1 MFCPKCQSEFHA
13 EIAIC
18 EDCGVSLVNSLPDL
32 GTISWKA
39 IKEFSGYLPAEMA
52 KNVLLEN
59 NIPAFVKGDFL
70 STAYGAKGWNSAG
83 GKSVLY
89 VDGKELTK
97 AKSIIEGI

>member
-1 MFCPKCQSEFHA
+1 M
-13 EIAIC
+13 C
-18 EDCGVSLVNSLPDL
+18 EDCGVSLVNNLPDL
-32 GTISWKA
+32 GTINWKA

-52 KNVLLEN
+52 KNALLEN

>member
-1 MFCPKCQSEFHA
+1 
-13 EIAIC
+13 
-18 EDCGVSLVNSLPDL
+18 
-32 GTISWKA
+32 
-39 IKEFSGYLPAEMA
+39 MA
-52 KNVLLEN
+52 KNALLEN

>member
-1 MFCPKCQSEFHA
+1 
-13 EIAIC
+13 
-18 EDCGVSLVNSLPDL
+18 
-32 GTISWKA
+32 
-39 IKEFSGYLPAEMA
+39 MA

-70 STAYGAKGWNSAG
+70 STAYGSKGWNSAG

>member
-89 VDGKELTK
+89 VDEKELTK